1 MGALV
6 ATCHALFTA
15 QGFAEGRGR
24 AGLEEELLC
33 RLRFLH
39 DLAVLEAARPC
50 VTLRMQHTPV
60 ERVAGTE
67 EGGVAGVPR
76 AGAARRPPAAAA
88 APASAAAPQGYSQRV
103 CTLLAERDFQGAVE
117 AAHGAVGADWGFPDV
132 AVEEWLFRDRVTT

>member
-39 DLAVLEAARPC
+39 DLAVVETARPC
-50 VTLRMQHTPV
+50 VTLRMQRKPL
-60 ERVAGTE
+60 ERVADTE
-67 EGGVAGVPR
+67 EGGGAGV
-76 AGAARRPPAAAA
+76 ARRPPAAAA
-88 APASAAAPQGYSQRV
+88 VPASAAAPQGYSQRV

-117 AAHGAVGADWGFPDV
+117 AARGAVGADWGFPDV
-132 AVEEWLFRDRVTT
+132 AIEEWFFRDRATT

>member
-39 DLAVLEAARPC
+39 DLAVVETARPC
-50 VTLRMQHTPV
+50 VTLRMQRTPL
-60 ERVAGTE
+60 ERGAGTE
-67 EGGVAGVPR
+67 EGGGAGVPR
-76 AGAARRPPAAAA
+76 AGAAQRPPAA
-88 APASAAAPQGYSQRV
+88 APASAAALQGYSQRV

-117 AAHGAVGADWGFPDV
+117 AARGAVGADWGFPDV
-132 AVEEWLFRDRVTT
+132 AIEEWFFRDRATT